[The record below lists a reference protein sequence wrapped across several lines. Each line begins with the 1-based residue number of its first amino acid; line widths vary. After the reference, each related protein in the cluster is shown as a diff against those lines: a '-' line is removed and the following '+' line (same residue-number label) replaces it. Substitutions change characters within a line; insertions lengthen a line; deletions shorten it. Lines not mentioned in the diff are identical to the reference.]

1 MDDIQAVSEIGGQIL
16 RAYSICVRMKKN
28 SINMG
33 PEMLLLQVTCMG
45 ELMETAEK
53 LNVSIKKS
61 FLKGDALVKIPL
73 VWSVTGLGK
82 QDLSYRIQLIEDKT
96 ET

>member
-1 MDDIQAVSEIGGQIL
+1 MNIQGVSETGGQTL
-16 RAYSICVRMKKN
+16 RAYSTCCKDGKKSYKHGSGN
-28 SINMG
+28 ASFTSYKHF
-33 PEMLLLQVTCMG
+33 L
-45 ELMETAEK
+45 LMESAEK

-82 QDLSYRIQLIEDKT
+82 QDLSYWIQLIEDKT